1 MMRTIVRA
9 LLATIVLALVTG
21 VLYPLAITAIA
32 QVGFR
37 HAANGSFVEVQGR
50 PVGSSLIGQRWEGPT
65 WFYGRPS
72 AVSNDASTSGG
83 SNLGP
88 RSQQLADDIAA
99 RGAAIVA
106 LESPYSPGLTV
117 ADIPADLLTA
127 SASGL
132 DPDISVAA
140 ARFQAPRI
148 AAERGLSLDQVRTLI
163 DAHTSGR
170 SLGFLGEPTVNVLE
184 LNLALQEVAPSA

>member
-9 LLATIVLALVTG
+9 LLATLVLALVTG

-32 QVGFR
+32 QVAF
-37 HAANGSFVEVQGR
+37 ASKADGSLVDVQGR
-50 PVGSSLIGQRWEGPT
+50 PVGSGLIGQRWDGPA

-72 AVSNDASTSGG
+72 AVGYDASTSGG

-88 RSQQLADDIAA
+88 RSQQLADDIATRA
-99 RGAAIVA
+99 AAILA
-106 LESPYSPGLTV
+106 LESTYTPGLTV
-117 ADIPADLLTA
+117 AGIPADLLT
-127 SASGL
+127 SSGSGL

-148 AAERGLSLDQVRTLI
+148 AAERGLSPDQVLALI
-163 DAHTSGR
+163 EAHTAGR
-170 SLGFLGEPTVNVLE
+170 TLGFLGEPSVNVLE